1 MSDRYSWLYIRLI
14 LISPIFMQRCKYNSK
29 EERRSI
35 SMRSLCHELWWNV
48 VERSK
53 NTKYT
58 IFEYFGKVLS
68 KSFSSFLRRT
78 SSKIIN
84 SSIVFPRFILQYY
97 CYDRYL
103 FVISTIII
111 NYKNI
116 QMKKKKKIR
125 NAHSWNWK
133 NKEY

>member
-29 EERRSI
+29 KERRSI
-35 SMRSLCHELWWNV
+35 SMRSPCHELWWNV

-111 NYKNI
+111 PIKI
-116 QMKKKKKIR
+116 FKWKKKKIR
-125 NAHSWNWK
+125 NAHEMQFMK
-133 NKEY
+133 LEK